1 VPGIRYVQVFENK
14 GAIMGCSNPHP
25 HSQIWAT
32 THIPNEPA
40 KELEAQKEYFQA
52 QGRPLLLD
60 YLAEEHAAQERILAE
75 NEHFSVLVPFWA
87 VWPFETIVIAHRPGA
102 GRLTDLTAEELHSLA
117 QIMQTLTV
125 RYDNLFEVSF
135 PYSMGFHQ
143 APFDGEDHPEWVLH
157 AHFYPPLL
165 RSAEVKKFMVGYE
178 MLAMPQRDIT
188 PEVAAERLRS
198 LPEIHF
204 KSGDQHGSHFHSF
217 ATFEEEF
224 GRNPADIV
232 RSPGRVNLLGEHVD
246 YNAGFV
252 MPAAIDRA
260 SYLAFAP
267 AQGGVSTLAALDMDE
282 RVSFTLDSV
291 NQHQDVN
298 GQPLPHWALYPAG
311 VCWALAQAGYAVP
324 ALQAAFTSNI
334 PQGSGLSSSASI
346 ELGFISAWQAIG
358 GWTLPP
364 MQRALLGKKGKT
376 NTLGL
381 IAASWINLP
390 APAAKRTGCCCWI
403 AARWNGEHCLCRLSW
418 PLW

>member
-1 VPGIRYVQVFENK
+1 MLEKPHRRYNPLIRDWVLVSPHRAKRPWLGQVDKPPLVELPQYDPKCYLCPGNERAGGVSNPPYLGTFVFDNDFAALLRESEAEQPVKPGSLMIAEPESGICRVVCFSPRHDLTLPEMDLEGIETVLRTWQAQTAELSAVPGIRYVQVFENK

-52 QGRPLLLD
+52 HGRPLLLD

-198 LPEIHF
+198 LSEIH
-204 KSGDQHGSHFHSF
+204 
-217 ATFEEEF
+217 
-224 GRNPADIV
+224 
-232 RSPGRVNLLGEHVD
+232 
-246 YNAGFV
+246 Y
-252 MPAAIDRA
+252 
-260 SYLAFAP
+260 
-267 AQGGVSTLAALDMDE
+267 
-282 RVSFTLDSV
+282 
-291 NQHQDVN
+291 
-298 GQPLPHWALYPAG
+298 
-311 VCWALAQAGYAVP
+311 
-324 ALQAAFTSNI
+324 
-334 PQGSGLSSSASI
+334 
-346 ELGFISAWQAIG
+346 
-358 GWTLPP
+358 
-364 MQRALLGKKGKT
+364 KK
-376 NTLGL
+376 
-381 IAASWINLP
+381 
-390 APAAKRTGCCCWI
+390 R
-403 AARWNGEHCLCRLSW
+403 
-418 PLW
+418 